1 MHFLQNLIC
10 NVITMK
16 EILTIELN
24 FERFI
29 FIDRGKIKRNN
40 RNETD
45 EN

>member
-1 MHFLQNLIC
+1 
-10 NVITMK
+10 MK

-29 FIDRGKIKRNN
+29 FIGRRKRNN

>member
-1 MHFLQNLIC
+1 
-10 NVITMK
+10 MK